1 MPLAKRC
8 PPCAFELYSLCTPA
22 KPQSVTELAVLKVLD
37 VAVVVVMIVVAAVNG
52 VVAAGVVMLDD
63 TDQLSVVAVLAIPPS
78 DTVRPL
84 HVS

>member
-1 MPLAKRC
+1 M
-8 PPCAFELYSLCTPA
+8 
-22 KPQSVTELAVLKVLD
+22 VLD
-37 VAVVVVMIVVAAVNG
+37 KAVVVIVTAVDG

>member
-1 MPLAKRC
+1 MLPLAKRC
-8 PPCAFELYSLCTPA
+8 PPCAFELNSLCTPA
-22 KPQSVTELAVLKVLD
+22 KPQSATVLVVLMVLD
-37 VAVVVVMIVVAAVNG
+37 KAVVVIVTAVDG